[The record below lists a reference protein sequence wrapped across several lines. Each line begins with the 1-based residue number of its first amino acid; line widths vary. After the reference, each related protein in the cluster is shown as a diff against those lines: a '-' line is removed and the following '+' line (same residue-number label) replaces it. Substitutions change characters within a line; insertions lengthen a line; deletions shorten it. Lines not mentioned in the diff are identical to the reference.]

1 MQIAYSLSSDIKNEY
16 IVDESDHNKQDF
28 PSLSV
33 MKNFARFSLLP
44 SHPVVFRNAPL
55 LELQDL

>member
-1 MQIAYSLSSDIKNEY
+1 MQLAFSLFPAIKNEY
-16 IVDESDHNKQDF
+16 TVCESDHNKQDF
-28 PSLSV
+28 LSLSV

-55 LELQDL
+55 PEL